1 MVHRVKP
8 RFNEPLYNEVLGMT
22 NDFLYPSNSEIYEK
36 EPGHNKTSLWRT
48 CFASQL
54 ALPYI
59 EVPLCLLFSYCFLL
73 FSSGWQPSHYDGF
86 L

>member
-22 NDFLYPSNSEIYEK
+22 NDFLYPSNSEIFEK
-36 EPGHNKTSLWRT
+36 EPGHNKTSLKRT
-48 CFASQL
+48 CFASPL
-54 ALPYI
+54 DPI
-59 EVPLCLLFSYCFLL
+59 EVPLGLLFSYCFLL
-73 FSSGWQPSHYDGF
+73 FSSGWQPPHYDGF